1 MHLLSPPTHSEWIY
15 FGLLVFGLTTF
26 IVVAELVRKA
36 LRWSPEVLR
45 KLVHIS
51 TGVLIFFAPTIFN
64 SGIPAILLAVIFI
77 TVNFTAIELGLLKGM
92 HGTNRRSYGTV
103 YYPLSFLILVL
114 LCWDTIPQIISISIL
129 VLGLSDAAAAIVGES
144 LSSPHVYYLTSDKKS
159 LEGSAAMFVTT
170 FLVVAFLLSTSLG
183 LNGTLALNFFP
194 RFSCTVQAALVAL
207 AVSLFATAWEAI
219 SSKGLDN
226 LTIPL
231 STAFILH
238 FFLVPFQHH
247 HVEQFL
253 IGLTLAVIFAAASYT
268 LRFLSSSGSVAT
280 FILAAII
287 FGLGGWQ
294 WTVPVLAFFILS
306 SGLSKYGKKRKAAY
320 QLMFE
325 KNDTRDAGQVAANG
339 GVAGILIL
347 CWYFFPANNVWYY
360 LYLASLAAVT
370 ADTWGTEIGLLAK
383 NSPRSIITLKKVE
396 TGTSGAVSFAGLAG
410 GALGA
415 FLIALSGNF
424 WMTGIAVHSSFVMV
438 IISGVAGSLI
448 DSVVGATVQ
457 AKYRCDVCGKMTER
471 TIHCG
476 SPAQLIAGVRWIGN
490 DVVNWACAI
499 GGPLIFVLL
508 SVAGA

>member
-1 MHLLSPPTHSEWIY
+1 MHLLSPPTNSEWTY
-15 FGLLVFGLTTF
+15 FSLLFFGLGAF

-36 LRWSPEVLR
+36 LHWSPEVTR

-51 TGVLIFFAPTIFN
+51 TGVLIFFAPQIFN

-77 TVNFTAIELGLLKGM
+77 FVNFAAIEFGLLKGM

-114 LCWDTIPQIISISIL
+114 LCWDTLPQIISISIL
-129 VLGLSDAAAAIVGES
+129 VLGLSDAAAAIVGEN

-159 LEGSAAMFVTT
+159 LEGSAAMFATA
-170 FLVVAFLLSTSLG
+170 FLVVAFLLDTSFG
-183 LNGTLALNFFP
+183 LKGTLNLTPNFNLP
-194 RFSCTVQAALVAL
+194 RTVLAGLIAL

-231 STAFILH
+231 STAVVLH
-238 FFLVPFQHH
+238 FFLAPFPHH
-247 HVEQFL
+247 HFEQFFV
-253 IGLTLAVIFAAASYT
+253 GLALAVIFAAASFS
-268 LRFLSSSGSVAT
+268 LRFLSSSGSVGT
-280 FILAAII
+280 FILASII

-294 WTVPVLAFFILS
+294 WTVPILAFFILS
-306 SGLSKYGKKRKAAY
+306 SGLSKFGKKRKAAY

-325 KNDTRDAGQVAANG
+325 KTDTRDAGQVAANG
-339 GVAGILIL
+339 GVAGIMML
-347 CWYFFPANNVWYY
+347 CWYFFPEYQVWYY
-360 LYLASLAAVT
+360 IYLASLAAVT

-383 NSPRSIITLKKVE
+383 NFPRSIITLKKVE

-424 WMTGIAVHSSFVMV
+424 WMTGRAVGSLFIMI
-438 IISGVAGSLI
+438 IISGVAGSLV
-448 DSVVGATVQ
+448 DSLLGATIQ
-457 AKYRCDVCGKMTER
+457 AKYRCEICGKMTER

-476 SPAQLIAGVRWIGN
+476 YPAQLIGGAHWVDN
-490 DVVNWACAI
+490 DAVNWACAI
-499 GGPLIFVLL
+499 GGSLFFVLL
-508 SVAGA
+508 SVAGV